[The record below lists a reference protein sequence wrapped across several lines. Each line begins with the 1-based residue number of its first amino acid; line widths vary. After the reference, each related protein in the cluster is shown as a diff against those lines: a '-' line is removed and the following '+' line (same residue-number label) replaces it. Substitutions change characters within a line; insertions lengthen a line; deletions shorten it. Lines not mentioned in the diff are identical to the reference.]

1 MSIKKIKI
9 TNFKGF
15 KDEFIF
21 ELNEG
26 INILVG
32 NNETGK
38 STILEAIHVALT
50 GMYRGKSI
58 HTELSQ
64 YLFNKTTVD
73 EYLNAIK
80 SGESTEPPRIC
91 IEIFF
96 NGSIDPDFEGNQ
108 NSDKANKVEGLR
120 FEITYNNKFNDEYSK
135 LVESKN
141 IASIPI
147 EYYEATWTTFARQ
160 TITVRSIPIKSAIKY
175 VSFGSSR
182 ASSLFILI

>member
-15 KDEFIF
+15 KDEFVF
-21 ELNEG
+21 ELNDG

-38 STILEAIHVALT
+38 STILEAIHIALT

-58 HTELSQ
+58 HAELSQ

-80 SGESTEPPRIC
+80 SGEATEPPRIC

-96 NGSIDPDFEGNQ
+96 NGSI
-108 NSDKANKVEGLR
+108 SKSNK
-120 FEITYNNKFNDEYSK
+120 
-135 LVESKN
+135 
-141 IASIPI
+141 
-147 EYYEATWTTFARQ
+147 
-160 TITVRSIPIKSAIKY
+160 
-175 VSFGSSR
+175 
-182 ASSLFILI
+182 